1 MNQKIDEICQDPLFQ
16 LNLMLWLDQQQP
28 HQDYYIYP
36 LFNISGLNIYS
47 IGPLLSLP
55 PDIILHISD
64 KIDIQKRARPD
75 LILKVQKDNKFCILE
90 CKASS
95 FGPASSNATQAKT
108 LLLMAGSIISEVLGI
123 GKRDENK
130 CMLCYLVGSGK
141 PELMEET
148 IKSLKEEI
156 NKEVSLDLGDF
167 GYFRIEPVGL
177 SILLYYSEKAKDFLH
192 ITENSPVEV
201 IKFEEETDPHPLYFI
216 PYDPNNPQQTS
227 EEQELCRRI
236 LFERIWSE
244 IISKVGGSVAPC
256 KVQFSTE
263 ELLVSATFGIYKIW
277 EDNDAKR
284 NIKNIVKRFLFDIKG
299 DLLEGIL
306 IYDPQTGWM
315 FNLGDKKIQEEVLKQ
330 LQKFKPESLDL
341 SKVPESTLF
350 DE

>member
-1 MNQKIDEICQDPLFQ
+1 
-16 LNLMLWLDQQQP
+16 MLWLAQQQP
-28 HQDYYIYP
+28 QQYYYIYP

-55 PDIILHISD
+55 PDIILNISD
-64 KIDIQKRARPD
+64 KIDIQERARPD

-95 FGPASSNATQAKT
+95 FGSASSNATQAKT
-108 LLLMAGSIISEVLGI
+108 LLLMAGNIISEVLGI
-123 GKRDENK
+123 GKRGENK
-130 CMLCYLVGSGK
+130 CMLCYLVGSEQ

-148 IKSLKEEI
+148 IESLKKEI
-156 NKEVSLDLGDF
+156 NEKVSLDLGSF
-167 GYFRIEPVGL
+167 GYFGIKSAGL

-192 ITENSPVEV
+192 IIENSPVEV

-216 PYDPNNPQQTS
+216 PYDPNNPQQTP

-244 IISKVGGSVAPC
+244 IISKVGGGVTPC
-256 KVQFSTE
+256 KVQFSTK
-263 ELLVSATFGIYKIW
+263 ELLMSATFGIYDIW

-284 NIKNIVKRFLFDIKG
+284 NIKKIVKSFLLDIKDG
-299 DLLEGIL
+299 LLENIL
-306 IYDPQTGWM
+306 IYEPQTGWM
-315 FNLGDKKIQEEVLKQ
+315 FDLGDKKVQEEVLKQ
-330 LQKFKPESLDL
+330 LQKFKPQSLDL
-341 SKVPESTLF
+341 SKVSESTLF